1 MHVVSGWSAQAR
13 RGIRVSGKKRRNS
26 DFPFLAHCAT
36 ADVSAGVGHGSQE
49 ERGTARGAMDE
60 SWACS
65 AAYVYALHLNPS
77 ARAWEYLR
85 RNPHYVRDWM
95 RCRRRGSHGIAARWG
110 LATLVDPRLD
120 ARQVVPVWTLETRC
134 LITLVTDESVNT
146 ASAPT
151 AAEVFS
157 LWNRSDRRAVFQEG
171 VGLRL
176 ILHRAVRTL
185 RLRLGPHLSE
195 GERFACQIS
204 AAGAER
210 AAAAL
215 SDIHAVWQGV
225 RDDAAV
231 YPDRPGRVDV
241 FHARALQVL
250 DGLAAGATQRKLAI
264 AVFGRTSVAQGWQP
278 DSPLRAQVRYLV
290 RRSIALRDREYR
302 ALVGNPS
309 GGVRAEP
316 KLESGVPT
324 HGV

>member
-1 MHVVSGWSAQAR
+1 MV
-13 RGIRVSGKKRRNS
+13 
-26 DFPFLAHCAT
+26 
-36 ADVSAGVGHGSQE
+36 
-49 ERGTARGAMDE
+49 E

-65 AAYVYALHLNPS
+65 AAYVYALHLDPS

-85 RNPHYVRDWM
+85 RNPRYVRDWM
-95 RCRRRGSHGIAARWG
+95 RCRRHGSHGIAAQWG

-134 LITLVTDESVNT
+134 LITLVTDESAN
-146 ASAPT
+146 ADSAPT
-151 AAEVFS
+151 TAEVLS
-157 LWNRSDRRAVFQEG
+157 LWSRSDRRAVFQEG

-176 ILHRAVRTL
+176 ILHHAVRTL

-195 GERFACQIS
+195 GERFAYQIP

-215 SDIHAVWQGV
+215 SDVHAVWQGV

-264 AVFGRTSVAQGWQP
+264 ALFGRASVAQGWLS

-290 RRSIALRDREYR
+290 RRAIALRDREYR

-309 GGVRAEP
+309 GGARPES
-316 KLESGVPT
+316 KLETGVAT